1 MVSTLQEPTVLKE
14 TVEVLGY
21 ILKQPKSEEILAA
34 YLNTVFLRPDILAGL
49 THLVAESAT
58 AALADKKT

>member
-1 MVSTLQEPTVLKE
+1 MQEPTVLKE

-58 AALADKKT
+58 AALSDKKT